1 MGHRVRIR
9 SLEALDPAIWGY
21 LASSGG
27 VVGKKWISV
36 DARRARVRS
45 EGSGLEKVW
54 IDCE

>member
-27 VVGKKWISV
+27 VVGKGGCQ
-36 DARRARVRS
+36 RTRVALDS
-45 EGSGLEKVW
+45 EFGPKGSG
-54 IDCE
+54 